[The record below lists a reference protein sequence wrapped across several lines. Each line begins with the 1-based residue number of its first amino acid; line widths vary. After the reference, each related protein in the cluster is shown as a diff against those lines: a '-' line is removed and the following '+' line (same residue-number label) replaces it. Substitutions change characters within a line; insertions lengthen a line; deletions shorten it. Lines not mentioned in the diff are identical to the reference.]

1 MHMRLMMFTTLLI
14 LHSNAHSILKCNI
27 VVIKNSAGVLNLL
40 TLLYQNIRAVKRTRR
55 IVHEEAVKHSALLPT
70 AS

>member
-1 MHMRLMMFTTLLI
+1 MQ
-14 LHSNAHSILKCNI
+14 HSGH
-27 VVIKNSAGVLNLL
+27 KNSAGVLNLL

-70 AS
+70 ASHLLPIASRLMPVPST